1 MDNETEQQEIKPLI
15 YNYIFHIL
23 LFIAYFILHLIIYI
37 KIFWI
42 INSVELIFALGTYIN
57 ILYFLFPIFPLIVI
71 IKKIYKKNIIF
82 ILKLLSLILLIVT
95 SIFGLIIFTVFLINT
110 MKSKLFCKECP
121 FNLSI
126 EHLNKVFGPYYTN
139 NKDEEDI
146 KSLCLSRRCI
156 LDQINLH
163 EQYPYT
169 YLCNY
174 DPSDEFDDDKIYSRF
189 NHNGVKI
196 TTNKQL
202 TCFAISPNYH
212 NLNFQHSELLSY
224 LNLCYYYSNFY
235 RCKRF
240 NEPKNYNIDLD
251 EECPDNNYLLLVY
264 IICIL
269 IIIMDIIISLLP
281 WGIEYITFKKVLIIV
296 SIARRKT
303 GSHSSTAR
311 SSQISQDN
319 ESFKKEKTPIIVL
332 PLEDDN
338 VDNDND
344 DDNDSKFE
352 TDNDLIGKLKNKTI
366 QIQQLKINVFPEN
379 GKNLYKSINANQNK
393 NSDRVRLNL
402 RNNDEDTKANIS
414 TINVLN
420 ENQIRTRNKNI
431 KPIDNTTLNP
441 INIRSIEIKTD
452 SNNKSEI

>member
-1 MDNETEQQEIKPLI
+1 M
-15 YNYIFHIL
+15 
-23 LFIAYFILHLIIYI
+23 
-37 KIFWI
+37 
-42 INSVELIFALGTYIN
+42 
-57 ILYFLFPIFPLIVI
+57 
-71 IKKIYKKNIIF
+71 
-82 ILKLLSLILLIVT
+82 
-95 SIFGLIIFTVFLINT
+95 
-110 MKSKLFCKECP
+110 
-121 FNLSI
+121 
-126 EHLNKVFGPYYTN
+126 
-139 NKDEEDI
+139 
-146 KSLCLSRRCI
+146 
-156 LDQINLH
+156 
-163 EQYPYT
+163 
-169 YLCNY
+169 
-174 DPSDEFDDDKIYSRF
+174 
-189 NHNGVKI
+189 
-196 TTNKQL
+196 
-202 TCFAISPNYH
+202 
-212 NLNFQHSELLSY
+212 
-224 LNLCYYYSNFY
+224 NLCYYYSDFY

-338 VDNDND
+338 VDNDY
-344 DDNDSKFE
+344 DNDSKFE

-366 QIQQLKINVFPEN
+366 RIKQLNINVFPEN
-379 GKNLYKSINANQNK
+379 RKDLYKSIKANQNK

-402 RNNDEDTKANIS
+402 RNNDEDTKSNVP